1 MFLMWNQYFRSG
13 QKSQIRESTVFGRPS
28 LSSVQ
33 RVLQAGAPT
42 QGALQTTQQSARIEK
57 FASALNFAEEAAP
70 ADTVAPG
77 AG

>member
-1 MFLMWNQYFRSG
+1 MFLMWNQYFRSD

-42 QGALQTTQQSARIEK
+42 QGATTQQSARIDK